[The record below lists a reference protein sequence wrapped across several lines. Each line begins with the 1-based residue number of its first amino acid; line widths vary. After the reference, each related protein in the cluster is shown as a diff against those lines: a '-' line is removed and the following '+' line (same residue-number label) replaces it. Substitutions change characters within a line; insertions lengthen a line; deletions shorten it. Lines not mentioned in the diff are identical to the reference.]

1 MKANM
6 NCPKCDV
13 GLDIEQH
20 KGIEIDRCPR
30 CEGLWLDHVELDQL
44 EDTAFDKDELKGMME
59 YNPRA
64 SEIDC
69 PVCGARMTTFNY
81 RAYNLPIDTC
91 KEEHGYWL
99 DKGEDKRV
107 IEIMKQRIKDLDRK
121 SKAEAQWYGF
131 LSKLG
136 RKKGGLFG

>member
-6 NCPKCDV
+6 NCPRCDV

-59 YNPRA
+59 YNPRT

-69 PVCGARMTTFNY
+69 PRCGARMTTFNY

>member
-1 MKANM
+1 M
-6 NCPKCDV
+6 NCPRCAVDLTLEK
-13 GLDIEQH
+13 H
-20 KGIEIDRCPR
+20 KGIDIDRCPN

-59 YNPRA
+59 YNTRA
-64 SEIDC
+64 SDINC
-69 PVCGARMTTFNY
+69 PVCGATMNTFNY

-91 KEEHGYWL
+91 EEEHGYWL
-99 DKGEDKRV
+99 DKGEDRRV

-121 SKAEAQWYGF
+121 NKAEAQWYGF

-136 RKKGGLFG
+136 RKKKGLFG

>member
-1 MKANM
+1 MTGA
-6 NCPKCDV
+6 PV
-13 GLDIEQH
+13 
-20 KGIEIDRCPR
+20 
-30 CEGLWLDHVELDQL
+30 V
-44 EDTAFDKDELKGMME
+44 TACGSITSSSTSWKTRLSDKDELKGMME

-64 SEIDC
+64 SDIDC

-99 DKGEDKRV
+99 DKGEDQKV
-107 IEIMKQRIKDLDRK
+107 IDTMKQRIKDLDRK
-121 SKAEAQWYGF
+121 NKAEAQWYSF

-136 RKKGGLFG
+136 RKKKGLFG